1 MNVSDLTGKVA
12 LITGAG
18 RGIGRATALELA
30 RRGADVALVA
40 RSDADIDEVA
50 AAVRALGRRALALR
64 ADLADGSAVGGV
76 APAVAQGLGS
86 VAILVNNAGIVG
98 PFGPLWE
105 LDPAEW
111 ERALRVNLVAPFLLA
126 HAVVPGMRAAGWG
139 RIVNV
144 SSGAAQHPME
154 RTGAYSTSKA
164 GLDML
169 TRQLAVELAGTDVA
183 VTAVYPGI
191 VDTTMQASIRAQPAE
206 VVGAA
211 TAEQFQRWQ
220 AEGALQ
226 SPDRPAQ
233 LIAALAA
240 ADDLSFTGHIVT
252 IGDEEAQR
260 LLAGHATASPGR

>member
-76 APAVAQGLGS
+76 VPAVAQGLGP

-98 PFGPLWE
+98 PFGPSWE

-126 HAVVPGMRAAGWG
+126 HAVVPGMIAAGWG

-144 SSGAAQHPME
+144 SSGAAQRPFA

-169 TRQLAVELAGTDVA
+169 TRQLAVELAGTNVA

-191 VDTTMQASIRAQPAE
+191 VDTAMPASIRAQPTE

-211 TAEQFQRWQ
+211 TAEQFQRLQ
-220 AEGALQ
+220 ADGALQ

-233 LIAALAA
+233 LIAALVA
-240 ADDLSFTGHIVT
+240 ADDLSFSGQIVA
-252 IGDEEAQR
+252 IDDEVAQR
-260 LLAGHATASPGR
+260 LLARYTAPSPAR